1 MAWGEGH
8 WAGPVPCLCG
18 HGVLLKCPGQ
28 LRFLHRPTL
37 LVPEL
42 GRPEV
47 VAAGGGP
54 VSERRELGPAAAHR
68 AQPPGV
74 HPRPRLWRPQRLP
87 GLLDGLQAVP
97 LPGPKTSHSPGLHP
111 SPPPA
116 PSVNRHLGLG
126 FMFLGLVLTSILVP
140 CLGLSFRRIFHRL
153 THCDLVLGIIS
164 CISAAFVLLSMTLFT
179 LECETLHPDGRWP
192 LIDYTLR
199 YYLGWLAGMLLG
211 AAAGTCLTNH
221 LQSQTCHCW
230 GQERSSSQ
238 SLEEHQPSS
247 KDDSQDWGKEILLGP
262 VSDPSLSK
270 VSSSSS
276 TSSANLNTAVAKSSI
291 SLDLQASRPTP
302 RPSGPPPSG
311 SAPGGRI
318 RPLHCPLGR

>member
-1 MAWGEGH
+1 MESFSSAQDNLDSSIGLLSWCRSWEGRRLLLRAVALCLSGVS
-8 WAGPVPCLCG
+8 WVLLLPIGPNRLAYIQGPGSGDPSGYLGYWMDCRQFPCL
-18 HGVLLKCPGQ
+18 
-28 LRFLHRPTL
+28 
-37 LVPEL
+37 
-42 GRPEV
+42 
-47 VAAGGGP
+47 
-54 VSERRELGPAAAHR
+54 
-68 AQPPGV
+68 
-74 HPRPRLWRPQRLP
+74 
-87 GLLDGLQAVP
+87 D
-97 LPGPKTSHSPGLHP
+97 PKRVT
-111 SPPPA
+111 
-116 PSVNRHLGLG
+116 
-126 FMFLGLVLTSILVP
+126 
-140 CLGLSFRRIFHRL
+140 
-153 THCDLVLGIIS
+153 
-164 CISAAFVLLSMTLFT
+164 AAFVLLSMTLFT

>member
-97 LPGPKTSHSPGLHP
+97 LPGPKTSH
-111 SPPPA
+111 
-116 PSVNRHLGLG
+116 
-126 FMFLGLVLTSILVP
+126 
-140 CLGLSFRRIFHRL
+140 
-153 THCDLVLGIIS
+153 S

>member
-1 MAWGEGH
+1 MESFSSAQDNLDSSIGLLSWCRSWEGRRLLLRAVALCLSGVS
-8 WAGPVPCLCG
+8 WVLLLPIGPNRLAYIQGPGSGDPSGYLGYWMDCRQFPCL
-18 HGVLLKCPGQ
+18 
-28 LRFLHRPTL
+28 
-37 LVPEL
+37 
-42 GRPEV
+42 
-47 VAAGGGP
+47 
-54 VSERRELGPAAAHR
+54 
-68 AQPPGV
+68 
-74 HPRPRLWRPQRLP
+74 
-87 GLLDGLQAVP
+87 D
-97 LPGPKTSHSPGLHP
+97 PKRVT
-111 SPPPA
+111 
-116 PSVNRHLGLG
+116 VNRHLGLG